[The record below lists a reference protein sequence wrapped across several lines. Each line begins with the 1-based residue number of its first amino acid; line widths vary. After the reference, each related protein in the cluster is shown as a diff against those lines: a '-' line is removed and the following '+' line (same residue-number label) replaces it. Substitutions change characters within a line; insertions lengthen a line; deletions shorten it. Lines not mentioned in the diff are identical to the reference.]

1 MKAIDLSKKQAL
13 DTVPKAIQ
21 QNNFTSNL
29 DRIIQMTMYF
39 VTEETKKKKRF
50 RIFTKNCGSVVI
62 LFCFNVILK

>member
-1 MKAIDLSKKQAL
+1 MKATDLSKKQAL

-39 VTEETKKKKRF
+39 VTKEAKETVLEFLQGTVR
-50 RIFTKNCGSVVI
+50 V
-62 LFCFNVILK
+62 L

>member
-39 VTEETKKKKRF
+39 VTEETKKKTVLEFLQR
-50 RIFTKNCGSVVI
+50 TVGV
-62 LFCFNVILK
+62 L

>member
-13 DTVPKAIQ
+13 DTVAKAIQ

-39 VTEETKKKKRF
+39 VTEEAKETVSEFLQR
-50 RIFTKNCGSVVI
+50 TVGV
-62 LFCFNVILK
+62 L

>member
-39 VTEETKKKKRF
+39 VNEEAKKTVLEFLQR
-50 RIFTKNCGSVVI
+50 TVGV
-62 LFCFNVILK
+62 L

>member
-39 VTEETKKKKRF
+39 VTEEAKETVLEFLQR
-50 RIFTKNCGSVVI
+50 TVGV
-62 LFCFNVILK
+62 L